1 MLTHLKAPCLQAE
14 KLIRLEVATEMVQ
27 VILEEEGNCMQGEE
41 AEGRMPFG
49 LHTWSSFSRE
59 DDARVDATNLLDLR

>member
-27 VILEEEGNCMQGEE
+27 VMLEEEGNCMQGEE

-49 LHTWSSFSRE
+49 LHVVVHGLASAAKTM
-59 DDARVDATNLLDLR
+59 RVLTQLTY